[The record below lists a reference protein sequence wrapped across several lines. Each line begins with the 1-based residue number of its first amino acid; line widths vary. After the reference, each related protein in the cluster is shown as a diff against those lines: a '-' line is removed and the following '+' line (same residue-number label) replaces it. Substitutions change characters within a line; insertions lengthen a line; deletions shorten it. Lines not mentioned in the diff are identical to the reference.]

1 MQIKRIARKC
11 WRDKMADNLF
21 SSDQAE
27 YLKQHVKNIS
37 NSDLADLMN
46 TCFGLSLTCRQINT
60 YKKNHNLSSGLN
72 GHFPKGHIP
81 VNKGKKYPDMPRNI
95 GMFKKGQKPH
105 NYLPVGSERVNGD
118 GYVDIKVADPH
129 TWVGKHILIWES
141 AHGKKPRGYVII
153 FADRNTKNFELDNL
167 VLVQRTEFLI
177 MNKRSLIT
185 QNTELT
191 KSGLNLAKLYSK
203 LNERKKKGK

>member
-1 MQIKRIARKC
+1 
-11 WRDKMADNLF
+11 MADHLF
-21 SSDQAE
+21 SPDQAE
-27 YLKQHVKNIS
+27 YLKQHVKDIS

-46 TCFGLSLTCRQINT
+46 KRFGLSLTCRQINT
-60 YKKNHNLSSGLN
+60 YKKNHHLSSGLN
-72 GHFPKGHIP
+72 GYFPKGNIP
-81 VNKGKKYPDMPRNI
+81 VNKGKKYPNMPRNA

-129 TWVGKHILIWES
+129 KWVGKHILLWEA
-141 AHGKKPRGYVII
+141 AHGKKPRGHVII
-153 FADRNTKNFELDNL
+153 FADRNTKNFDLDNL

>member
-1 MQIKRIARKC
+1 
-11 WRDKMADNLF
+11 MADNLF
-21 SSDQAE
+21 SPDQAE

-37 NSDLADLMN
+37 NSDLAALMN
-46 TCFGLSLTCRQINT
+46 KRFGLSLTPRQINH
-60 YKKNHNLSSGLN
+60 YKKNHHLSSGLN
-72 GHFPKGHIP
+72 GYFPKGNIP
-81 VNKGKKYPDMPRNI
+81 VNKGNKYPDMPRNA

-129 TWVGKHILIWES
+129 TWVGKHILIWEA

-191 KSGLNLAKLYSK
+191 KSGLNLAKLYAK